1 VPTLQQFVAEIT
13 PENRYR
19 TERKAPAFR
28 RGGGSKRNSLAE
40 LRSRQRGSGVV
51 HQKGVPMEAPDLMP
65 LPPVVSYTGMPGEKI
80 LIVDDERLVRWS
92 LRQKCEEWGYE
103 VFEAAGG
110 ELGLRLAQHESPD
123 LVLLDVRMPDLNGI
137 QVLERLRK
145 NEDAGAVIMITADPT
160 LDDVKSALKLGAY
173 DFVGKPLDFEEL
185 RVTIQ
190 NALEATRL
198 RGEVQS
204 LRGEVRR
211 RTGYHDV
218 VGVSPKM
225 TELMNFVQKV
235 AASEATTILIQGESG
250 TGKDLV
256 AKAIHYES
264 ARQNGPFV
272 AINCSAIPETLM
284 EAELFG
290 HEKGAFTDAKQMK
303 KGLFETANGGTL
315 FLDEI
320 GELSPLLQAKLLR
333 VLEDQ
338 VIRRVGGVRDMQV
351 DVRVVAASNR
361 DLEKAV
367 REGHFRQDLYY
378 RLAIIAIFIPPLRE
392 HTEDILPLVDFFIN
406 LYNRKFKKSVRGISP
421 ETRRLLL
428 AHNWPG
434 NVRELKNS
442 IERAMILEEESVLR
456 PNYLPFAVG
465 AAARSGLTAFEHTS
479 AAPDSSGK
487 TLANG
492 RVLPRLYIPE
502 EGTSLEEVERAMVE
516 LALRQANNN
525 QTHAAR
531 LLDISRDALRYKL
544 KKFELV
550 PAGDEEATNFIPS
563 ENTAG

>member
-1 VPTLQQFVAEIT
+1 MAAE
-13 PENRYR
+13 R
-19 TERKAPAFR
+19 
-28 RGGGSKRNSLAE
+28 
-40 LRSRQRGSGVV
+40 
-51 HQKGVPMEAPDLMP
+51 
-65 LPPVVSYTGMPGEKI
+65 I

-92 LRQKCEEWGYE
+92 LRQKCEEWGYQ
-103 VFEAAGG
+103 VQEAPGG
-110 ELGLRLAQHESPD
+110 EPGLRTAQHESLD
-123 LVLLDVRMPDLNGI
+123 LVLLDVRMPDMNGI
-137 QVLERLRK
+137 QVLEQIK
-145 NEDAGAVIMITADPT
+145 KSPDPPAVIMITADPQ
-160 LDDVKSALKLGAY
+160 LDDVKTALKLGAY
-173 DFVGKPLDFEEL
+173 DFIGKPLDFEEL

-190 NALEATRL
+190 NALEANRL
-198 RGEVQS
+198 RNEVQS

-211 RTGYHDV
+211 NAGYHEV
-218 VGVSPKM
+218 VAVAPKS

-250 TGKDLV
+250 TGKDLI
-256 AKAIHYES
+256 AKTIHYES
-264 ARQNGPFV
+264 SRQNGPFV

-290 HEKGAFTDAKQMK
+290 HEKGAFTDAKAMK
-303 KGLFETANGGTL
+303 KGLFETAHGGTL

-338 VIRRVGGVRDMQV
+338 VIRRVGGVRDQQV

-367 REGHFRQDLYY
+367 REGGFRQDLYY

-392 HTEDILPLVDFFIN
+392 RTEDILPLVDFFIDW
-406 LYNRKFKKSVRGISP
+406 YNRKFKKSVRGISS

-428 AHNWPG
+428 AHSWPG

-442 IERAMILEEESVLR
+442 IERAMILEDESILR
-456 PNYLPFAVG
+456 PLYLPFAVG
-465 AAARSGLTAFEHTS
+465 EAGRSGLTAFEHSSSS
-479 AAPDSSGK
+479 AETGGK
-487 TLANG
+487 QLANG

-516 LALRQANNN
+516 LAMRQANNN

-550 PAGDEEATNFIPS
+550 PAGDEDSSSDSIPS
-563 ENTAG
+563 QNSAD

>member
-1 VPTLQQFVAEIT
+1 
-13 PENRYR
+13 
-19 TERKAPAFR
+19 
-28 RGGGSKRNSLAE
+28 
-40 LRSRQRGSGVV
+40 
-51 HQKGVPMEAPDLMP
+51 
-65 LPPVVSYTGMPGEKI
+65 
-80 LIVDDERLVRWS
+80 
-92 LRQKCEEWGYE
+92 
-103 VFEAAGG
+103 
-110 ELGLRLAQHESPD
+110 
-123 LVLLDVRMPDLNGI
+123 MPDMSGLEVLDQLKKNG
-137 QVLERLRK
+137 
-145 NEDAGAVIMITADPT
+145 DARAVIMITADPQ
-160 LDDVKSALKLGAY
+160 LDDVKAALKLGAY
-173 DFVGKPLDFEEL
+173 DFVGKPLDFDEL
-185 RVTIQ
+185 HVTIK
-190 NALEATRL
+190 NALETTRL
-198 RGEVQS
+198 RTEVQS
-204 LRGEVRR
+204 LRGEVHR
-211 RTGYHDV
+211 RTGYHNV
-218 VGVSPKM
+218 VGISGKM
-225 TELMNFVQKV
+225 TELMNFVRKV

-250 TGKDLV
+250 TGKDLI

-264 ARQNGPFV
+264 ARADQAFV

-303 KGLFETANGGTL
+303 KGLFEMADGGTL

-351 DVRVVAASNR
+351 DVRVIAASNR

-392 HTEDILPLVDFFIN
+392 RTEDILPLVEFFIDW
-406 LYNRKFKKSVRGISP
+406 YNRKFKKSIKGISQ

-442 IERAMILEEESVLR
+442 IERAMILEDESILR
-456 PNYLPFAVG
+456 PVYLPFAVG
-465 AAARSGLTAFEHTS
+465 NAARGGLTAFEASS
-479 AAPDSSGK
+479 APAVGGGK
-487 TLANG
+487 RLPNG

-516 LALRQANNN
+516 LAMRQANGN

-550 PAGDEEATNFIPS
+550 GAGEEEADSVPS
-563 ENTAG
+563 ENSANS

>member
-1 VPTLQQFVAEIT
+1 MPAE
-13 PENRYR
+13 R
-19 TERKAPAFR
+19 
-28 RGGGSKRNSLAE
+28 
-40 LRSRQRGSGVV
+40 
-51 HQKGVPMEAPDLMP
+51 
-65 LPPVVSYTGMPGEKI
+65 I
-80 LIVDDERLVRWS
+80 LVVDDERLVRWS
-92 LRQKCEEWGYE
+92 LRQKCEEWGYH
-103 VFEAAGG
+103 VLEAPSG
-110 ELGLRLAQHESPD
+110 EPGLRLAQHESVD
-123 LVLLDVRMPDLNGI
+123 LILLDVRMPDMTGL
-137 QVLERLRK
+137 QVLEQIK
-145 NEDAGAVIMITADPT
+145 KAPDSPAVIMITADPQ
-160 LDDVKSALKLGAY
+160 LDDVKTALKLGAY
-173 DFVGKPLDFEEL
+173 DFIGKPLDFEEL

-190 NALEATRL
+190 NALEANRL
-198 RGEVQS
+198 RSEVQS
-204 LRGEVRR
+204 LRGEVKRH
-211 RTGYHDV
+211 TGYHDV
-218 VGVSPKM
+218 VAVSAKS
-225 TELMNFVQKV
+225 TELMSFVRKV

-256 AKAIHYES
+256 AKTIHYES
-264 ARQNGPFV
+264 VRENGPFV

-303 KGLFETANGGTL
+303 KGLFETADGGTL

-338 VIRRVGGVRDMQV
+338 VIRRVGGVRDLQV

-392 HTEDILPLVDFFIN
+392 RQEDILPLVDFFIDW
-406 LYNRKFKKSVRGISP
+406 YNRKFKKSVRGITA

-442 IERAMILEEESVLR
+442 IERAMILEDESFLR
-456 PNYLPFAVG
+456 PAYMPFAVG
-465 AAARSGLTAFEHTS
+465 EAARSGLTAFEHSS
-479 AAPDSSGK
+479 ASADSGGGRQ
-487 TLANG
+487 LANG

-516 LALRQANNN
+516 LAMRQANGN

-550 PAGDEEATNFIPS
+550 PAGEDEATDSVP
-563 ENTAG
+563 

>member
-1 VPTLQQFVAEIT
+1 M
-13 PENRYR
+13 
-19 TERKAPAFR
+19 PA
-28 RGGGSKRNSLAE
+28 
-40 LRSRQRGSGVV
+40 
-51 HQKGVPMEAPDLMP
+51 
-65 LPPVVSYTGMPGEKI
+65 EKI
-80 LIVDDERLVRWS
+80 LIIDDERLVRWS
-92 LRQKCEEWGYE
+92 LRQKCEEWGYQ
-103 VFEAAGG
+103 VAEAAAG
-110 ELGLRLAQHESPD
+110 EPGLRLAQQESPD
-123 LVLLDVRMPDLNGI
+123 LVLLDVRMPDMNGI
-137 QVLERLRK
+137 QVLEQIK
-145 NEDAGAVIMITADPT
+145 KATGAPPVIMITADPQ
-160 LDDVKSALKLGAY
+160 LDDVKNAIKLGAY

-198 RGEVQS
+198 RTEVQS

-211 RTGYHDV
+211 HTGYHEV
-218 VGVSPKM
+218 VAVSPKSA
-225 TELMNFVQKV
+225 ELMSFVQKV
-235 AASEATTILIQGESG
+235 AESEATTILIQGESG

-256 AKAIHYES
+256 AKTIHYES
-264 ARQNGPFV
+264 SRQNGPFV

-290 HEKGAFTDAKQMK
+290 HEKGAFTDAKAMK
-303 KGLFETANGGTL
+303 KGLFETAHSGTL

-338 VIRRVGGVRDMQV
+338 VIRRVGGVRDLQV

-367 REGHFRQDLYY
+367 RDSQFRQNLYY

-392 HTEDILPLVDFFIN
+392 RPEDVLPLVDFFID
-406 LYNRKFKKSVRGISP
+406 LYNRRFKKSVRGITAD
-421 ETRRLLL
+421 TRRLLQ

-442 IERAMILEEESVLR
+442 IERAMILEDEPILR
-456 PNYLPFAVG
+456 PAYMPFAVG
-465 AAARSGLTAFEHTS
+465 EAARSGLTAFEH
-479 AAPDSSGK
+479 SSTPADGGGK
-487 TLANG
+487 QLANG

-516 LALRQANNN
+516 LAMRQSNGN

-550 PAGDEEATNFIPS
+550 SAGEDEPAVDSVSS
-563 ENTAG
+563 ENSPS